1 MADRAMTPSALW
13 LVAHQ
18 SQCLSLHMKQLGG
31 LTTAKTGKK
40 SLFGRE
46 ATEVKRDRD
55 NKQKLNT
62 EKTEPQTGIY

>member
-1 MADRAMTPSALW
+1 MSFTAYETTW
-13 LVAHQ
+13 
-18 SQCLSLHMKQLGG
+18 G
-31 LTTAKTGKK
+31 LDSTAKTGEK

>member
-1 MADRAMTPSALW
+1 MVGCSSVSVSFTAYETTW
-13 LVAHQ
+13 
-18 SQCLSLHMKQLGG
+18 G
-31 LTTAKTGKK
+31 LDSTAKTGKK